1 MKFLNYEM
9 GTGVCAFSTLRAGGC
24 SRGAYAS
31 FNVNAWCGDD
41 EGCVARN
48 RKLLCGCLGMP
59 EERLVIPHQVHQA
72 RVACIDEL
80 FLDGDEAMRRERLEG
95 VDAVATDCPRV
106 CVGVST
112 ADCIPV
118 LLYDKR
124 HHAVAAVH
132 AGWRGTVLRIA
143 EVTLA
148 TMCEAYGT
156 EPAEVRAV
164 IGPGISLDAFEV
176 GDEVYDVFAGAGFPM
191 DRIARRFPVAG
202 MPETEKWHIDL
213 WEANRWTLMQAGLSG
228 EYIHVS
234 GVCTY
239 DKWSD
244 FFSAR
249 RLGLHSGRI
258 LTGIFLDR

>member
-1 MKFLNYEM
+1 MKFLGYKM
-9 GTGVCAFSTLRAGGC
+9 GTDVCAFSTLRAGGY

-31 FNVNAWCGDD
+31 LNVNAWCGDD
-41 EGCVARN
+41 ECCVARN
-48 RKLLCGCLGMP
+48 RNFLCERLGIS
-59 EERLVIPHQVHQA
+59 EECLVIPRQVHQA
-72 RVACIDEL
+72 RVARIDES
-80 FLDGDEAMRRERLEG
+80 FLNGSEVVRRERLEG
-95 VDAVATDCPRV
+95 VDAVTTDCPRV

-112 ADCIPV
+112 ADCVPV

-143 EVTLA
+143 EGTLG
-148 TMCEAYGT
+148 MMYEAYGT
-156 EPAEVRAV
+156 KPSEVRAV

-176 GDEVYDVFAGAGFPM
+176 GDEVYDAFAGAGFPM
-191 DRIARRFPVAG
+191 DRIARRFPVSG

-228 EYIHVS
+228 GDIHVS

-239 DKWSD
+239 DKWND

-249 RLGLHSGRI
+249 RLGIHSGRI
-258 LTGIFLDR
+258 LTGIFLNQ